1 MGRLSNL
8 REAIF
13 GAPKKTTI
21 DEGAL
26 VISSTAQ
33 AIGIRTS
40 TSFANQLKVF
50 NEDPVIKESIL
61 QSAYQI
67 VSTGFFTTYNEKYTF
82 DLPRSATDPARRTAK
97 DVIDEW
103 CKLNDLDSKLSQIAI
118 EMIAFGNSFWN
129 ITANGFTNIPIES
142 IQNATVADKSI
153 PIREKY
159 NLQLTATY
167 KSELLEDG
175 EFLHFHTEA
184 IGNSPMGAG
193 IILGLI
199 AIPADVDGVAIPSL
213 YDIRKSTRASMK
225 EGFKKFSFGNE
236 LWIFE
241 GYPTGAPKDGG
252 KPATGIYALG
262 DSLRDMASTG
272 KRIATN
278 VAGDIKLALPQRT
291 QSYDRWIEQIDNEFL
306 MALGNPSLKLG
317 LEKGFTKATAEAAT
331 DLYEMKLAAIKRA
344 IKRLIESV
352 WAKVLDKSGFDGKE
366 ADMRLNFG
374 TQEIEY
380 VTSDLFAAV
389 DKRIIAP
396 EEARHILLKNMKWD
410 IAEEMPTL
418 PNPPV
423 ADVNKVALETANIK
437 IAALKLSNE
446 TARKQLYERLLKQ

>member
-1 MGRLSNL
+1 VGLLSRL
-8 REAIF
+8 RESF
-13 GAPKKTTI
+13 GIPKPSEIK
-21 DEGAL
+21 EGAL

-82 DLPRSATDPARRTAK
+82 DLPRSATDPTRRTAK

-103 CKLNDLDSKLSQIAI
+103 CKQNNLDQKLSQIAI

-142 IQNATVADKSI
+142 IDHAVAVEKST

-159 NLQLTATY
+159 KLQLTMAY
-167 KSELLEDG
+167 ENKVLPYD

-199 AIPADVDGVAIPSL
+199 ATPEPVDNVEIPSL
-213 YDIRKSTRASMK
+213 YEIRKSTRASMK

-241 GYPTGAPKDGG
+241 GYPTGTPKSGDTV
-252 KPATGIYALG
+252 ATGIYALG
-262 DSLRDMASTG
+262 DSLRDMPSTG

-278 VAGDIKLALPQRT
+278 VRGDVVLALPQRT
-291 QSYDRWIEQIDNEFL
+291 QSYDKWIEQIDNEFL

-317 LEKGFTKATAEAAT
+317 LEQGFTKATAEAAK
-331 DLYEMKLAAIKRA
+331 DLYEMKLAAIKRV
-344 IKRLIESV
+344 IKRLIEGV
-352 WAKVLDKSGFDGKE
+352 WAKVLDNSGFDGKQ

-374 TQEIEY
+374 TQEVEY
-380 VTSDLFAAV
+380 TTPDLFAAV
-389 DKRIIAP
+389 DKRIISTD
-396 EEARHILLKNMKWD
+396 EARHILLKNMKWD
-410 IAEEMPTL
+410 ISETAPTL
-418 PNPPV
+418 PTPPAQV
-423 ADVNKVALETANIK
+423 APDTKATLDNLAVETAK
-437 IAALKLSNE
+437 LK
-446 TARKQLYERLLKQ
+446 KDVYERLLKS

>member
-1 MGRLSNL
+1 MGRLSKL

-13 GAPKKTTI
+13 GAPKPSEI
-21 DEGAL
+21 REGAM
-26 VISSTAQ
+26 VISTTAQ
-33 AIGIRTS
+33 AIGVRVS

-103 CKLNDLDSKLSQIAI
+103 CKQNNLDEKLAQIAI

-142 IQNATVADKSI
+142 IDHAIAVEKST

-159 NLQLTATY
+159 NLQLTAQY
-167 KSELLEDG
+167 ESKVLKYG
-175 EFLHFHTEA
+175 EFLHFPINA

-199 AIPADVDGVAIPSL
+199 ATPASVDGVEIPSL
-213 YDIRKSTRASMK
+213 YEIRKAVRASMK
-225 EGFKKFSFGNE
+225 EGFTKFSFGNE
-236 LWIFE
+236 LWSFE
-241 GYPTGAPKDGG
+241 GYPTGTPKDGETA
-252 KPATGIYALG
+252 ATGIFALG
-262 DSLRDMASTG
+262 DSLRDMPSTG

-317 LEKGFTKATAEAAT
+317 LEQGFTKATAEAAK
-331 DLYEMKLAAIKRA
+331 DLYEMKLSAIKRV
-344 IKRLIESV
+344 IKRLIEGV
-352 WAKVLDKSGFDGKE
+352 WAKVLDKSGFDGKK

-374 TQEIEY
+374 TQEVEY
-380 VTSDLFAAV
+380 TTADVLAYTNA
-389 DKRIIAP
+389 RIITP

-410 IAEEMPTL
+410 ISEKAPSALTPQGESDRIATETTDL
-418 PNPPV
+418 ELKALQLANE
-423 ADVNKVALETANIK
+423 KVRREIYN
-437 IAALKLSNE
+437 
-446 TARKQLYERLLKQ
+446 RLLKP